1 MPGMFDNYNNP
12 APACN
17 HMPMHRDCLKP
28 KNDFN
33 PNISSKPNKP
43 YESYDEEG
51 NIIGYWW
58 YEGDTVTLDF
68 DIDGEI
74 IADQEVIE
82 EVNGQPSV
90 SIKPVR
96 VPIEDFIIDKQITF
110 NMYNFRGEIIFTQDY
125 EGATNVRFDID
136 LEKAALLTKGNYT
149 ISLSVWDG
157 ETFNKTIYSKEDCT
171 ITIK

>member
-90 SIKPVR
+90 SIRPVR
-96 VPIEDFIIDKQITF
+96 VPIEDFIIDKQIT
-110 NMYNFRGEIIFTQDY
+110 NI
-125 EGATNVRFDID
+125 RFDID